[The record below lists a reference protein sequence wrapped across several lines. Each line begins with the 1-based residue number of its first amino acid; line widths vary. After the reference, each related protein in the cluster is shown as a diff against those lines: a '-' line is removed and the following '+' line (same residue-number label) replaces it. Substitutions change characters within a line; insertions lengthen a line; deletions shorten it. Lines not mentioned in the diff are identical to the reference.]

1 MTDMAELVTVTDARR
16 ARGTVRY
23 LKANGFH
30 DVALWPKDMLD
41 SSIGILG
48 GGPLPLELPFRLKAK
63 SPQGPFVIAVPAD
76 LIPQAYHQLSLP
88 DAAAEIERLSR

>member
-1 MTDMAELVTVTDARR
+1 MEEMAELVTVPDARR
-16 ARGTVRY
+16 ARGTIRY
-23 LKANGFH
+23 LKAHGFH
-30 DVALWPKDMLD
+30 DVSFWPKDILD

-48 GGPLPLELPFRLKAK
+48 GGPLPLEPPFRSKAK

-88 DAAAEIERLSR
+88 DAASEIARLSK